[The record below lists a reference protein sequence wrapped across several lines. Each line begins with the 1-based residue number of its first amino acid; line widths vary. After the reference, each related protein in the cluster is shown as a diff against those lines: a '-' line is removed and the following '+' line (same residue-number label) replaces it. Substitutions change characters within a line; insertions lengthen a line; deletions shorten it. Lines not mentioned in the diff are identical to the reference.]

1 MSGKWV
7 VIVTWPPREEPL
19 WLGRDGAWGPASAA
33 RVFQSQASA
42 VALMA
47 RAARDCDPR
56 ATGDALFD
64 AVELIGAPTPI
75 VPTGL
80 FRVVRGVF
88 QDGADFYQEDSDAG
102 LLWSAPFKVRDFD
115 SAAADRA
122 RAAFL
127 AWSVE
132 QAITPEWE
140 AEEQ

>member
-7 VIVTWPPREEPL
+7 VIVTWPQREEPL

-64 AVELIGAPTPI
+64 AVELIGAPAPI
-75 VPTGL
+75 ARKRPVG
-80 FRVVRGVF
+80 VVRGVF

-127 AWSVE
+127 AWCVE

-140 AEEQ
+140 GEEQ